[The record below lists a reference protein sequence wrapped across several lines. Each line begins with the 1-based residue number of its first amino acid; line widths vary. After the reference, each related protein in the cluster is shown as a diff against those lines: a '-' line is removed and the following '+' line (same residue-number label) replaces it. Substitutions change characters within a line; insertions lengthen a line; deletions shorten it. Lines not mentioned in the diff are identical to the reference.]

1 MKKCCPAYD
10 EMYHDTP
17 FQAGY
22 ASMSLS
28 NNDSI
33 LFIACQQPNLGDM
46 KIIAYHCY

>member
-1 MKKCCPAYD
+1 MKKCCTAYD